1 MDSSLDANKSFPGHQ
16 QQADNIMTKII
27 CFNMGGKIYKV
38 SHSFLFGMNPNSRIA
53 QIASEHLQSQ
63 SSPEDDIVLE
73 WDGDR
78 LRFVLQYL
86 QREGKVKL
94 PKSVPKG
101 MFLDCL
107 AHYGIM
113 NVDESKIIQNT
124 SRAIFY
130 YHLWSNE
137 VRAEIKSWDV
147 SSAIALLAHECV
159 SLYMKSG
166 DKYDVTIYGPG
177 STLPLQGRSYMC
189 SDETFVEI
197 LSLFC
202 NDEKIILP
210 HDQEECNQHLYKVG
224 LEMISAV
231 ALSEK
236 CIIQVVVKLTDI

>member
-78 LRFVLQYL
+78 LRCVLQYL
-86 QREGKVKL
+86 QGEGNVKL

-101 MFLDCL
+101 MFLHCL

-113 NVDESKIIQNT
+113 NVDESKLFET
-124 SRAIFY
+124 LPVLPYIFA
-130 YHLWSNE
+130 
-137 VRAEIKSWDV
+137 RGEI
-147 SSAIALLAHECV
+147 SSALRSNLGMSALQL
-159 SLYMKSG
+159 
-166 DKYDVTIYGPG
+166 
-177 STLPLQGRSYMC
+177 
-189 SDETFVEI
+189 
-197 LSLFC
+197 LFWHMSVC
-202 NDEKIILP
+202 
-210 HDQEECNQHLYKVG
+210 HF
-224 LEMISAV
+224 
-231 ALSEK
+231 
-236 CIIQVVVKLTDI
+236 T